1 MRNIV
6 DHPLT
11 AEEACEILD
20 NMHNA
25 YLANQTEV
33 PFGDMTPFALEKV
46 KTYITANKEV
56 FEASARIR

>member
-1 MRNIV
+1 
-6 DHPLT
+6 
-11 AEEACEILD
+11 
-20 NMHNA
+20 MHNA